1 MADDLTPILIGA
13 GQITQREADPQAAL
27 SPLDLTAAAAKAAAE
42 DAGGGQRLI
51 EALDT
56 IVAIRSFSDTS
67 WRFASPFG
75 GSKNPP
81 KSIADRI
88 GATNAGRLV
97 YTWPGGN
104 MPQWCVNRLFEMVTR
119 GDVGA
124 ALIAGGESLSTQK
137 AAQRASIALDWN
149 EDPGGTFEHW
159 GVETRG
165 WNDVEDRH
173 RMAGAIFAYPLFE
186 NAIRGHRGRTI
197 DEHLGDMGR
206 LFARFAAVAAENP
219 LADRRQ
225 GFSAEEIAT
234 VSDTNP
240 FIGFPYTKLMN
251 SNAFI
256 DQAAALILTSVGKA
270 RALGIPEEKWVYLH
284 GCGDAYDHWYIS
296 DRINHHSSPAMRAVA
311 AETLEMAGC
320 SLDDIAAFDLYSCFP
335 SAVEIGA
342 QELGLAEDDPRGLT
356 VTGGLPYFGGPG
368 NNYVTHSIAEMMARV
383 RARPGMK
390 GMVTANGNYV
400 TKQSGGIYSTEP
412 PAKAF
417 QPKDPAIY
425 QAAINTAK
433 GPDVVEAAS
442 GPARIETYTVMHD
455 RSGPS
460 YAILF
465 GRDAEDRRFIANTP
479 DDKALLTDMTAR
491 DYLGA
496 TGTVHTNDDG
506 INIFA
511 PD

>member
-13 GQITQREADPQAAL
+13 GQITQRESDPQAAL

-75 GSKNPP
+75 SSKNPP

-119 GDVGA
+119 GEVGA

-137 AAQRASIALDWN
+137 SAQRAKIDLDWN
-149 EDPGGTFEHW
+149 EDPGGAFEHW
-159 GVETRG
+159 GVEARG
-165 WNDVEDRH
+165 WNDVENRH

-234 VSDTNP
+234 VSDANP

-296 DRINHHSSPAMRAVA
+296 DRINH
-311 AETLEMAGC
+311 L
-320 SLDDIAAFDLYSCFP
+320 SLIH
-335 SAVEIGA
+335 I
-342 QELGLAEDDPRGLT
+342 
-356 VTGGLPYFGGPG
+356 
-368 NNYVTHSIAEMMARV
+368 
-383 RARPGMK
+383 
-390 GMVTANGNYV
+390 
-400 TKQSGGIYSTEP
+400 
-412 PAKAF
+412 
-417 QPKDPAIY
+417 
-425 QAAINTAK
+425 
-433 GPDVVEAAS
+433 
-442 GPARIETYTVMHD
+442 
-455 RSGPS
+455 
-460 YAILF
+460 
-465 GRDAEDRRFIANTP
+465 
-479 DDKALLTDMTAR
+479 
-491 DYLGA
+491 
-496 TGTVHTNDDG
+496 
-506 INIFA
+506 
-511 PD
+511 

>member
-104 MPQWCVNRLFEMVTR
+104 MPQWCVNRLFEMVTQ
-119 GDVGA
+119 GEVGA

-137 AAQRASIALDWN
+137 AAQRANIALDWN
-149 EDPGGTFEHW
+149 EDPGGAFEHW

-186 NAIRGHRGRTI
+186 NAIRGHRVRTI

-225 GFSAEEIAT
+225 SFSAEEIAT

-256 DQAAALILTSVGKA
+256 DQAAALSLTSVG
-270 RALGIPEEKWVYLH
+270 
-284 GCGDAYDHWYIS
+284 
-296 DRINHHSSPAMRAVA
+296 
-311 AETLEMAGC
+311 
-320 SLDDIAAFDLYSCFP
+320 
-335 SAVEIGA
+335 
-342 QELGLAEDDPRGLT
+342 
-356 VTGGLPYFGGPG
+356 
-368 NNYVTHSIAEMMARV
+368 
-383 RARPGMK
+383 
-390 GMVTANGNYV
+390 
-400 TKQSGGIYSTEP
+400 
-412 PAKAF
+412 
-417 QPKDPAIY
+417 
-425 QAAINTAK
+425 
-433 GPDVVEAAS
+433 
-442 GPARIETYTVMHD
+442 
-455 RSGPS
+455 
-460 YAILF
+460 
-465 GRDAEDRRFIANTP
+465 
-479 DDKALLTDMTAR
+479 
-491 DYLGA
+491 
-496 TGTVHTNDDG
+496 
-506 INIFA
+506 
-511 PD
+511 